1 MGSEFIVFLAVA
13 IVAIGAAAGMA
24 LSRNALYSAMFLIL
38 NFACVAVLYLL
49 LNAPFLAVAQVT
61 VYTGAIMVLFV
72 FVIMVLGAEKLPAG
86 ETRKEMFW
94 QRPLALGLGV
104 LLLIQA
110 AYVSSPG
117 SFHRPRRS
125 SSTRARLRLENLFG
139 PTSFRLRSPILLLA
153 AMVGAVVL
161 TRKVIG
167 MNETTPILLSAPVL
181 DRRDLGS
188 DPPQRHHDLHVG
200 RAHAQCRQP
209 RLCGLCQTMGPTR
222 WAALRLLRHDGRS
235 G

>member
-72 FVIMVLGAEKLPAG
+72 FVIMVLGAERLPAG
-86 ETRKEMFW
+86 ETRKERFW

-110 AYVSSPG
+110 AYVIFTRVISSSAAKLIDSSPLAIG
-117 SFHRPRRS
+117 K
-125 SSTRARLRLENLFG
+125 ALFG
-139 PTSFRLRSPILLLA
+139 PYLFPFEVASILLLA

-161 TRKVIG
+161 TRK
-167 MNETTPILLSAPVL
+167 E
-181 DRRDLGS
+181 
-188 DPPQRHHDLHVG
+188 
-200 RAHAQCRQP
+200 
-209 RLCGLCQTMGPTR
+209 
-222 WAALRLLRHDGRS
+222 
-235 G
+235 